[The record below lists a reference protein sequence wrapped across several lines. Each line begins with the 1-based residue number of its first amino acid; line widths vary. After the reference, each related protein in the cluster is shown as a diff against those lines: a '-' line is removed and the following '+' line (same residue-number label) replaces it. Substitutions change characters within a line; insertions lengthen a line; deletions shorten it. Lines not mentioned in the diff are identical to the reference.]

1 MPVRIVLTILME
13 PRIFNMRSFI
23 IPCGLTALGWY
34 GLVLFCGA
42 AIVDAADRPPTQVAD
57 STETPK
63 RPDHPLDIPIR
74 FARRSLDSIQTAKGY
89 VALFNKREVL
99 GRSLI
104 VQSMDIKVRHR
115 PFSVYL
121 RFRSPSAGREVLYVD
136 GRNQGR
142 LLAHGV
148 GLQSVVGTLA
158 LRPESDRAMA
168 ETRYPVTQI
177 GMANMAEKVIAQW
190 ESERRF
196 REIEVKYF
204 PNAKLGKMDCRV
216 VETRHPKPRREFKFH
231 LTRLYV
237 DKKTR
242 FPVRVEQFGF
252 PLRSTDRPPLIEQ
265 YTYSQIRTGVELKDI
280 DFDPQNTNYGF

>member
-1 MPVRIVLTILME
+1 
-13 PRIFNMRSFI
+13 MRSFI
-23 IPCGLTALGWY
+23 IPCGFTALGWY
-34 GLVLFCGA
+34 GLTLFCGA
-42 AIVDAADRPPTQVAD
+42 AMAEAADRRPTKVAD
-57 STETPK
+57 STKTPQ
-63 RPDHPLDIPIR
+63 RPTHPLDTPIR
-74 FARRSLDSIQTAKGY
+74 FARRSLDSIQNAEDY
-89 VALFNKREVL
+89 VAQFHKREVV
-99 GRSLI
+99 GRSMI
-104 VQSMDIKVRHR
+104 VHSMDIKIRQR

-177 GMANMAEKVIAQW
+177 GMANLAQSVITQW
-190 ESERRF
+190 ESERQF
-196 REIEVKYF
+196 REVEVKYF

-216 VETRHPKPRREFKFH
+216 VETRHPRPRREFKFH

-252 PLRSTDRPPLIEQ
+252 PPRKTDSPPLIEQ
-265 YTYSQIRTGVELKDI
+265 YTYSQIRGDVGLKDA
-280 DFDPQNTNYGF
+280 DFDPQNSNYGF